1 MKKLLPLLSIA
12 TLFAP
17 LVALVAPAQALPGQ
31 STEEVEAWM
40 QGHDTLQPRPGE
52 RLMVRKHSS
61 AAQRFSF
68 QSSIFSPGLVSAAPD
83 RGKIRTETLTFFDI
97 PNGVSVER
105 LEESLRVIYGLDIY
119 QDFNNAQVTYKY
131 PGSFDVAQAQNRRTP
146 LQAARTGEVRYGD
159 RFGYWYE
166 IAQPQTG
173 KAIAGQIIVF
183 LKEDI
188 DKVERELRNR

>member
-1 MKKLLPLLSIA
+1 MKKLLPLLSIG
-12 TLFAP
+12 TLLVPLFALATP
-17 LVALVAPAQALPGQ
+17 ALALPGQ

-40 QGHDTLQPRPGE
+40 QGHDTLQPLPGE
-52 RLMVRKHSS
+52 RLMVRKNSS

-68 QSSIFSPGLVSAAPD
+68 QASIFSPGLVSPAPD
-83 RGKIRTETLTFFDI
+83 RGTIRTETLTFFDI
-97 PNGVSVER
+97 PNGVSRER

-119 QDFNNAQVTYKY
+119 QDFNNAQVTFKY
-131 PGSFDVAQAQNRRTP
+131 PGPVDVAQSRNRRTP
-146 LQAARTGEVRYGD
+146 LQAARRGEVRYGD
-159 RFGYWYE
+159 RFAYWYE
-166 IAQPQTG
+166 IAQPEEG